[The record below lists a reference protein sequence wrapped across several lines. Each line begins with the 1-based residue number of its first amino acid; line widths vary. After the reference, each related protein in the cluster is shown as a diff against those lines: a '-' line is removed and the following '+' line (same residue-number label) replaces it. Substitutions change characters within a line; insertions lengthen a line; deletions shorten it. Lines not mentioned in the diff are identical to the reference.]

1 MTRKES
7 YETKSMAGFS
17 SYPQIRFDEFIEEM
31 KASLPRLPRQ
41 EAKLAQYMVLNQN
54 TLALENGKTLAAKV
68 GVSEV
73 TVGRLLRRLGC
84 NGIRGLKELLRH
96 QYSEAHGLP
105 SDYQGVH
112 ADLEAAMEAEMN
124 VVAAVFQQTSSTQWK
139 QATTLLAESQQVF
152 VTGFQSVRGIA
163 EDFSRRLLLARS
175 GVSYLSPHDNM
186 LAEWTDDEHPRHDGC
201 LVLIDVVPYAR
212 EAVVLA
218 RLARERDMRCLVIT
232 DEYCHWG
239 REVAD
244 AVIHAPSRT
253 GLFLESTIG
262 IVLAL
267 SLLVDAV
274 ATSHPDESQQ
284 RMLRWKAHTRDLS
297 LF

>member
-1 MTRKES
+1 MNAKDITQ
-7 YETKSMAGFS
+7 TQSMAGFS
-17 SYPQIRFDEFIEEM
+17 SYPQVRFEEFIEGM

-96 QYSEAHGLP
+96 QYSEAHSTP
-105 SDYQGVH
+105 VDFQGV
-112 ADLEAAMEAEMN
+112 DLNLEKVMEAEMS
-124 VVAAVFQQTSSTQWK
+124 VVAAVFQQTSSKNWK
-139 QATTLLAESQQVF
+139 HATRLLTESDQVF
-152 VTGFQSVRGIA
+152 ITGFQSVRGIA
-163 EDFSRRLLLARS
+163 EDFSRRLLLARA

-186 LAEWTDDEHPRHDGC
+186 LGEWTDDADGSGDC

-212 EAVVLA
+212 EAVLLA
-218 RLARERDMRCLVIT
+218 RLARERGKRCIVVT

-244 AVIHAPSRT
+244 AVIHAPSKT
-253 GLFLESTIG
+253 GLFLESTVG

-267 SLLVDAV
+267 SLLVGAV
-274 ATSHPDESQQ
+274 STAHPEESEA
-284 RMLRWKAHTRDLS
+284 RMLRWKAHTRQLN